1 MSGRLRLESIPRFVR
16 FALVGCAGYLV
27 DVGALYVALYLL
39 GTGFYLGRL
48 FSYLCA
54 SSSTWY
60 MNRLFTFADAS
71 SANRTSEWL
80 RFVLLN
86 AIGGLVNYTVSA
98 VYVHYESSSTAAPAV
113 AVALGSLAGLC
124 VNYFLSH
131 RLVFRSA
138 VQSQSPP

>member
-1 MSGRLRLESIPRFVR
+1 MSGRARLEAIPRFVR
-16 FALVGCAGYLV
+16 FAIVGCAGYAV
-27 DVGALYVALYLL
+27 DVAALYVAIYLL

-71 SANRTSEWL
+71 SKNAAGEWL

-86 AIGGLVNYTVSA
+86 GIGGLVNYAASA
-98 VYVHYESSSTAAPAV
+98 AYIHFVSSSASAPAI
-113 AVALGSLAGLC
+113 AVALGSLSGLC

-131 RLVFRSA
+131 RLVFRVA
-138 VQSQSPP
+138 SQPPSH